1 MLGHKDALAYGSMW
15 YNQPGRSDVKSV
27 CGNYPAVVDWDLGG
41 IESGSELNVD
51 AIPFFRIRQ
60 YVEQGY
66 RRNGVTILS
75 WNPSLSFLLRKD
87 SLQNVVRSVLS
98 GNESRVELHEVLGL
112 TGAEV
117 SVNNLPAGA
126 GVPFV
131 HAHKEN
137 EEIYGV
143 LEGAGSVTIDGEEIE
158 LAAGDWL
165 RISPAAHRQFRA
177 ASDSGITYV
186 CIQVKQGS
194 LDAFTADDAIMF

>member
-1 MLGHKDALAYGSMW
+1 MA
-15 YNQPGRSDVKSV
+15 
-27 CGNYPAVVDWDLGG
+27 NYAKTH
-41 IESGSELNVD
+41 I
-51 AIPFFRIRQ
+51 
-60 YVEQGY
+60 
-66 RRNGVTILS
+66 
-75 WNPSLSFLLRKD
+75 
-87 SLQNVVRSVLS
+87 

-112 TGAEV
+112 IGAEV

-165 RISPAAHRQFRA
+165 RISPTAHRQFRA
-177 ASDSGITYV
+177 ASDSSITYV

>member
-1 MLGHKDALAYGSMW
+1 MA
-15 YNQPGRSDVKSV
+15 
-27 CGNYPAVVDWDLGG
+27 NYAKTN
-41 IESGSELNVD
+41 I
-51 AIPFFRIRQ
+51 
-60 YVEQGY
+60 
-66 RRNGVTILS
+66 
-75 WNPSLSFLLRKD
+75 
-87 SLQNVVRSVLS
+87 

-137 EEIYGV
+137 EEI
-143 LEGAGSVTIDGEEIE
+143 DGEDVK

-194 LDAFTADDAIMF
+194 LGAFTVDDAIMC

>member
-1 MLGHKDALAYGSMW
+1 MA
-15 YNQPGRSDVKSV
+15 
-27 CGNYPAVVDWDLGG
+27 NYARTH
-41 IESGSELNVD
+41 I
-51 AIPFFRIRQ
+51 
-60 YVEQGY
+60 
-66 RRNGVTILS
+66 
-75 WNPSLSFLLRKD
+75 
-87 SLQNVVRSVLS
+87 

-177 ASDSGITYV
+177 SHTSAFRSSRDPLMPSRPTTLSCSNSRSV
-186 CIQVKQGS
+186 CKGPIPPACP
-194 LDAFTADDAIMF
+194 LRNRR